1 MANTK
6 KFTDRAMRKGIKRAQ
21 RKSLKAV
28 KASLTLAERK
38 SLNKEP
44 MGVRKF
50 IAENR
55 NQGED

>member
-6 KFTDRAMRKGIKRAQ
+6 KFTDRAMRKGVKRSQ

-28 KASLTLAERK
+28 KASLTLTERK
-38 SLNKEP
+38 TLRKEP

-50 IAENR
+50 VAETR
-55 NQGED
+55 NKDEG

>member
-6 KFTDRAMRKGIKRAQ
+6 KFTDRAMRKGVKRSQ

-28 KASLTLAERK
+28 KGSLTLTERK
-38 SLNKEP
+38 ALKKEP

-55 NQGED
+55 NQGEE